1 MATTRLG
8 ASGCPRSPYGSFAGK
23 STAIGRT
30 IGTVTRLG
38 CSGVPRQLY
47 GSFAGKSTATGGR
60 TIGTITRL
68 GAHGGPRQ
76 LYGSFTGKEL
86 SVTIEAK
93 TQFGKKFYEIRNKES
108 SRKRKL
114 SAKIFSLRQDEEDL
128 MIILEIIKRLL

>member
-8 ASGCPRSPYGSFAGK
+8 ASGSPRSPYGSFAGK
-23 STAIGRT
+23 SPAIGRT

-38 CSGVPRQLY
+38 AHGGPRQLY
-47 GSFAGKSTATGGR
+47 GSFAGKTPSFGR

-76 LYGSFTGKEL
+76 LYGSFTGKAE

-93 TQFGKKFYEIRNKES
+93 TQFGKKFYETKN
-108 SRKRKL
+108 RKL
-114 SAKIFSLRQDEEDL
+114 NKRIFNLMRDEEEL